1 MSDTKGKVNL
11 LDTVPV
17 QCGHITTGWEGEY
30 AVLSFPRF
38 KYDWMRRFLL
48 PKSMSA
54 DIRVKL
60 EEHCTAVWSLI
71 DGKRTVQEIISL
83 LTEHFQNEFVGKK
96 TLENGAITLG
106 VVKNGKVEKPDYQ
119 VDGISG
125 GTITSVGVDAMLKSC
140 LNSYLSFL
148 TK

>member
-38 KYDWMRRFLL
+38 KYDWMRCFLL

-60 EEHCTAVWSLI
+60 EEHGTAVWSLI

-83 LTEHFQNEFVGKK
+83 LTEHEHAWLNKYHQMVYDLVSPHLNEEEKAWLKEK
-96 TLENGAITLG
+96 TAEI
-106 VVKNGKVEKPDYQ
+106 
-119 VDGISG
+119 
-125 GTITSVGVDAMLKSC
+125 
-140 LNSYLSFL
+140 
-148 TK
+148 

>member
-38 KYDWMRRFLL
+38 KYDWMRRFLW

-60 EEHCTAVWSLI
+60 EEHGTAVWSLI

-83 LTEHFQNEFVGKK
+83 LTEHSQNEDDYPSRVTAYIMQLQKDGFVQ
-96 TLENGAITLG
+96 LR
-106 VVKNGKVEKPDYQ
+106 VK
-119 VDGISG
+119 S
-125 GTITSVGVDAMLKSC
+125 
-140 LNSYLSFL
+140 
-148 TK
+148 